1 MQQLYMKDPNKI
13 TGFYIRDDNK
23 MKKSYNSNYSYM
35 RRQEKK
41 RENYRDFD
49 EPENE
54 AVKKPVVGAKPMIN
68 FLDIW
73 CYISINIQYKFK

>member
-1 MQQLYMKDPNKI
+1 MQQLYMKDPSKI

-49 EPENE
+49 EPENDT
-54 AVKKPVVGAKPMIN
+54 VKKPVVGAKPMIN
-68 FLDIW
+68 FLDI
-73 CYISINIQYKFK
+73 